1 MHSIRD
7 ALKFTSSRSYEQNQP
22 GRQRLMEIL
31 LRGSTHV
38 KMQEMLHKREGVV
51 VTYHPLG
58 VTYLPFRKL
67 EDGMEEIRF

>member
-1 MHSIRD
+1 
-7 ALKFTSSRSYEQNQP
+7 
-22 GRQRLMEIL
+22 MEIL